1 MRVRRKFRNFQLN
14 KKGYWAPK
22 FIVYQYYTQEIS
34 SLGSK
39 LTLTYSYIRTGNQT
53 FLIHAAEFWGWPLLF
68 LEIKAHVFIFF
79 QGGPQN
85 KRSRNWECDPI
96 LVLSPPGLGPNPVSS
111 VVFAFLHLLSLSV
124 IKEKIQMVGFHVLF
138 CVNISQH
145 WISYFFKEKFLT
157 VWSLVYFF
165 QISEE
170 KPSKKTHKMQNE
182 AGEYVDMYI
191 PR

>member
-111 VVFAFLHLLSLSV
+111 VVFAFSHLLSLSV
-124 IKEKIQMVGFHVLF
+124 IKEKSKWSDFMCYFVWTFPSIGFH
-138 CVNISQH
+138 I
-145 WISYFFKEKFLT
+145 FFKEKFLT

-165 QISEE
+165 S
-170 KPSKKTHKMQNE
+170 SNFRRKT
-182 AGEYVDMYI
+182 I
-191 PR
+191 